1 MTMATAE
8 PRPTGHP
15 GYNITLSSASET
27 AAEARRLARQ
37 SCALWAFDEETGET
51 AALLISELVTNAVR
65 HGRSHS
71 IRVRIERPTP
81 DRVRLAAVDKKR
93 CMVTLGR
100 PSPENIGGRG
110 LVLVDALSDWW
121 GVDLLPWGKRVW
133 AEIRVKGEQ

>member
-8 PRPTGHP
+8 PRPTGHS
-15 GYNITLSSASET
+15 GYNITMSSVPET

-37 SCALWAFDEETGET
+37 CCALWAFDEGTGET

-65 HGRSHS
+65 HGRSHN
-71 IRVRIERPTP
+71 IRVRIERPAP

-93 CMVTLGR
+93 CSITLGR

-110 LVLVDALSDWW
+110 LALVDALSDRW

-133 AEIRVKGEQ
+133 AEIRVKGQQ

>member
-1 MTMATAE
+1 M
-8 PRPTGHP
+8 
-15 GYNITLSSASET
+15 SSVPET

-37 SCALWAFDEETGET
+37 CCALWAFDEGTGET

-71 IRVRIERPTP
+71 IRVRIERPAP

-93 CMVTLGR
+93 CSITLGR

-110 LVLVDALSDWW
+110 LALVDALSDRW

-133 AEIRVKGEQ
+133 AEIRVKGQQ